1 MWLLLH
7 PNNNKVIGRK
17 KMTKEKTKKEFEER
31 QPRLERSIKL
41 SKDGNWLILKTI
53 RTDIV
58 HINYLKK
65 VLNPGE

>member
-1 MWLLLH
+1 
-7 PNNNKVIGRK
+7 
-17 KMTKEKTKKEFEER
+17 MTKEKPKKEFEER